1 MSITGTRRRVTAL
14 LAVGGMTVVLV
25 SPAALS
31 SAAQAAAA
39 PADGESAKRI
49 GVLAL
54 AGAISAVGQ
63 TPQLTTP
70 LPFTDTSLA
79 DVLGLDASLTESFDE
94 ALQGTNLQDALEAVE
109 GITVVDDGVPDT
121 IAFTYERTVTAPLAL
136 VHDDGDLRFGRND
149 GAGNVTV
156 ALETRASDPF
166 VVAVDLDE
174 PDPLLRVALV
184 SQPVM
189 DLSVDIDKTGLT
201 AFDARQGFTDVG
213 VTGGRYQIHRD
224 QVITMRDPD
233 GRGVLTLED
242 LRYSTLPDLF
252 RVETGTNTIDVR
264 FNLALPT
271 SLSGGTVAE
280 RTGLLAVDAASTP
293 TDGVWPSASDAD
305 RDYGDK
311 LTQATD
317 LSMVDGLT
325 SLAQYT
331 GTVLALQ
338 DAADVPFP
346 NLGGGTSDLFA
357 PGDRLLDL
365 LSTAA
370 AAQVV
375 CGLSP
380 ENPPIGIAAP
390 GDTVYCQATTAQGLG
405 NLTGVSWSLKD
416 SGSIV
421 GTPPAAAVGQ
431 APSGVVEITGS
442 DGEPDLQ
449 VSFTAQGQQLTARS
463 MPHTVQEIVARIK
476 ELGGL
481 TTASASLGADRL
493 DVSVGIAQA
502 TGSKDLDLGNP
513 GTVGALVGL
522 TGLRAPRDPE
532 DPDKELPPAQAEAV
546 ALDSTFD
553 VGFGIQTGDLEQGEG
568 RATYLL
574 PNDASLLTIANLEAT
589 PPSGVTDLPAR
600 IGFLQVKA
608 DLTELGLGKVGDGP
622 AVELTRVLSGGAS
635 ATAALPISD
644 LLTEDG
650 ALDTDQIDLTSA
662 VTASIAFTA
671 TEEPLSGSTF
681 ATGPD
686 AAEGEAT
693 VSWSPTGL
701 PTVTVS
707 EGYIPLRVFDPVP
720 AAFFAGTAAV
730 SGNGVRID
738 VSPRPDGRTLYDVLN
753 VPANPGVEVAR
764 RLIADGA
771 ACQNVTIVDD
781 DSLTCQELAPDDEPA
796 FTDGQ
801 PVNAIVLGDP
811 FAMRDSVIEGLAT
824 TLAGFDRLA
833 GDNVTETPS
842 LDFDQYTS
850 TLPLVDLTPAQLAV
864 EREALSQGIAAFA
877 RSATEDEVGTAAVPV
892 SSAQELARAVTK
904 LVKTSG
910 SAASYTPE
918 LTYSLGSNALGISLE
933 ASAPADTFLAAPL
946 RFDDAVPGGRG
957 QVASGPTRA
966 TTDAETVQ
974 QTVPVK
980 VVSTTTLAINVSRT
994 TARPVVAAA
1003 TGTDSRATVDRSGAD
1018 LDEHPLTAGVSE
1030 LAVIGEGSS
1039 ATLGVQVLTDY
1050 DATNEQL
1057 QTQRRNLRDP
1067 DRAATA
1073 DLPVGVDDVISYAAD
1088 ATDSSGGAGAAQP
1101 APDAMQ
1107 VRFLA
1112 EGLDGLAAALGS
1124 AMDGAAPRNLDPETL
1139 TPISAPLI
1147 GTNLDA
1153 GAGVPDTLT
1162 TLTSSL
1168 RDEFGDLAIDEQTT
1182 GAALKEALEVAV
1194 ATAIT
1199 DTDGLA
1205 DVDAPDVAVTV
1216 TCGTGEDCDPA
1227 PCAPVEPLPGEEPV
1241 EPEVCTTDTP
1251 TGWETV
1257 TVGFEL
1263 ENDAP
1268 IVGET
1273 PFQTGLAGLEVRSVE
1288 MVDTTTNWTL
1298 PVTLQLKRGV
1308 GPQVVVGEGDQ
1319 LLLDVEA
1326 SLPEDGIDAIV
1337 GYLPAR
1343 LSLSDDDCEPCR
1355 DEDPEDPKDT
1365 PPDPDGGIAT
1375 SIVIEPAAETYDLFD
1390 LYDGELKA
1398 LPAFAESEKGPGAPS
1413 DDEAGLSLDFQT
1425 ITERDDKSLGTF
1437 GLSGYIDIPWST
1449 DEGFDVTEVVDGK
1462 DEVIGVTYNSV
1473 KLDVGDVAA
1482 AVATPFAVVDPYLAP
1497 VRDVIDVLR
1506 TPIPVISDLSELAGG
1521 DEVSLLFLL
1530 ETLAAATEKPQLELA
1545 TRVIGLVEG
1554 AVGIIGTLA
1563 PIAEGNVELEALADV
1578 GALLTVQPSDVALYG
1593 KCTETVSTSTTTG
1606 TTTATKKAAPQPCP
1620 DEATAVEDAAKAGA
1634 AGQTTGANRAGA
1646 RNTRAKVA
1654 QSTRDITGQLP
1665 GFTLPFL
1672 SDPDQL
1678 VDVLTGEGEVSYFR
1692 LDLGTLAAQVAYS
1705 AKFGPIMAGP
1715 VPIVPFVGGSIS
1727 VEGRLAMGFDS
1738 YPQTLAARSVSPGDV
1753 SALIDIYKNDFDGGD
1768 VIREGFYVDD
1778 LDADGVDVPEV
1789 ALVTTLEA
1797 GAGVSIGIV
1806 TAGLKGGI
1814 TLSINLDINDPDDD
1828 GRLRTAEIR
1837 DVFSG
1842 DAACIFDASAELEA
1856 FISIFVEIELLLTSL
1871 EYEFDILRLGPYTLF
1886 EYGCPDRTPRLV
1898 YRTGNSLTLTSGDQ
1912 SGMRYETGTAETDKA
1927 DDFEVRQFDRV
1938 RIVDEEEV
1946 PYTAY
1951 EISGFGRVQNVE
1963 VTEDAGIWTVQIYQ
1977 AGITLSTEKQGEPFD
1992 LTSEPTFEADGGVL
2006 KDKISFLTGEEYE
2019 QDTVTKEFTLATTPF
2034 TTSVT
2039 RLTGGVDDDVLVSG
2053 EGNDSGID
2061 GGDGNDSI
2069 ETGLGNDVANGGIG
2083 NDVVGG
2089 GAGRDDLTGG
2099 DGDDR
2104 LEGGPGGD
2112 RVNGEA
2118 GGDSLVGGP
2127 GRDVRALLVLP
2138 NGSDDDVVA
2147 RQVRLG
2153 FDSGDV
2159 LVGGGGGD
2167 VVDGGDGGDVV
2178 VGGEAASLTGVTL
2191 GSLFTTGTR
2200 RVDVLVEGVEDDDGT
2215 ITPDEENTFSE
2226 EDVDI
2231 DTAKTPTP
2239 AELDDLCIS
2248 GDEITGAGTTDFVT
2262 GGPESDVV
2270 VGGNAAD
2277 TLDGGDGPDEIC
2289 GRGGD
2294 DQISGDSSDDDEDS
2308 DDVIRGGA
2316 DNDRADGGPGN
2327 DVMFG
2332 DDVTLVRGGER
2343 FLDGSL
2349 GDSDQHD
2356 GDGRDFLDGGDGGDI
2371 VAGGDGSDLLV
2382 GGLGDDATYGEGQ
2395 DTTADGGAAPALDQR
2410 LLACNQTTRVVRGL
2424 IDLDGDLYAG
2434 EAEDGLTADTGQ
2446 LAGLDVTDGVLQ
2458 APGSSE
2464 VYEGLL
2470 GSDVVVL
2477 GGQVDLDRDGNA
2489 TGDPD
2494 DTGFIDLPSML
2505 GTGTGAGSNSQGDCI
2520 LAGEGN
2526 DELRGGT
2533 GSDYL
2538 GAGDGTDLGDGG
2550 DGNDLLLGDDGTDVL
2565 LGGPHHDVI
2574 VGGLG
2579 DDHLQGENG
2588 DDRLRGNEGYDD
2600 LVGGSDTSESGDG
2613 QDVLLGGR
2621 EDDVLVAEN
2630 GVAVSRAI
2638 VDDVTDAAVPWN
2650 DLPWVPDAVTVS
2662 EGSDLVFDSS
2672 AVQCSSATPT
2682 RWLTTLVGD
2691 GVDGTPAASP
2701 GTADLA
2707 YDELYGGFG
2716 CDVVIGSTGRDLVRG
2731 GQDSDLV
2738 EGGPGSDFG
2747 YGDDGDDVV
2756 IGGSTFDATEDG
2768 AFTTDRDSAGVADGG
2783 DVLRGDGGPDAIDGS
2798 DLVAGDNALPIRVE
2812 GLVGPDY
2819 VLRLH
2824 DVATLTTAPSATTRG
2839 GDILD
2844 GGGLTDRL
2852 FGQGGADTIRGDLG
2866 DDYVEGNDG
2875 GDTITGGDG
2884 ADDIIGGSSTNDAM
2898 PLGGTGGRLSASL
2911 TGPLDASAAGL
2922 LDGGTDVIDSGAGA
2936 DVVLGDNGRITRPT
2950 SMTRHIARADEA
2962 GTTGV
2967 SDADLITGGTDA
2979 DRLFGQG
2986 GNDVIDAGSGEDHV
3000 EGNEGADGLT
3010 GGADADVIIGG
3021 SSLSPDG
3028 RGTLD
3033 DAVSRARTQL
3043 DGNDVISGDVSSA
3056 GAVASDL
3063 ILGDNATVLRLTS
3076 GRLITQLADVAT
3088 ISTAPAA
3095 TPAPGTSGADTIW
3108 GGSPPAGGAGASDRV
3123 FGQGGNDRVTTG
3135 SASDYVEGNS
3145 GTDTLYGGS
3154 GDDDLIGGSSATNG
3168 RPLGLDGARLSEGMT
3183 PRLDPTAATLADE
3196 LDTVYGGGG
3205 NDTVLGDNGRIT
3217 RPTSGGH
3224 PVPDVA
3230 MADTANA
3237 LSYGSDLLL
3246 GEDGNDTLYGQ
3257 LDDGVALGSGDRLE
3271 GGTGNDTMLGD
3282 LATVKH
3288 TLASTFGPPKTLT
3301 VKGTTIAEAIY
3312 VSGSF
3317 VPETYVPQNQAQNG
3331 GPDVALGGD
3340 GNDAFFLGNGNDIA
3354 NGEVGMDTMFGGDDD
3369 DILWGG
3375 ADHDRLFGGYGA
3387 DDLDLKDK
3395 SETDTE
3401 PVIVPEIR
3409 DTADEDGISSTT
3421 NGKDFIYGG
3430 YGPDEM
3436 QADVGSVGRDTTADQ
3451 MIDWVGAHNV
3461 YYVCNGAYGQGKIIR
3476 ESSPDMMAMLTA
3488 LADASGSRELSD
3500 RLFGGFWDLGLVN
3513 NSDRSAN
3520 TAKSPEYPGNFAT
3533 SEC

>member
-1 MSITGTRRRVTAL
+1 MGLTPRRGRSHNAWATVEEIVSITGTRRRVTAL
-14 LAVGGMTVVLV
+14 LAVGGMIVVGSPVLM
-25 SPAALS
+25 SPAA
-31 SAAQAAAA
+31 QAGAA
-39 PADGESAKRI
+39 PADSQSAKRI

-63 TPQLTTP
+63 TPELSAP
-70 LPFTDTSLA
+70 LPFTNTSLA
-79 DVLGLDASLTESFDE
+79 DVLSLDASLTSSFDA
-94 ALQGTNLQDALEAVE
+94 ALQGTDLEAALEAVE
-109 GITVVDDGVPDT
+109 GIAVVDDGDDDT
-121 IAFTYERTVTAPLAL
+121 IAFTYKRTVTAPLAL
-136 VHDDGDLRFGRND
+136 VHDDGDLRFGKND

-156 ALETRASDPF
+156 ALETRNDAPF
-166 VVAVDLDE
+166 VVAVNPNE

-189 DLSVDIDKTGLT
+189 DLSVDIDKTSLT
-201 AFDARQGFTDVG
+201 AFDARQGFTDVR
-213 VTGGRYQIHRD
+213 VTGGRYRIHRE

-233 GRGVLTLED
+233 GRGLLTLED

-252 RVETGTNTIDVR
+252 RVETDVNTIDVG
-264 FNLALPT
+264 FDLALPA
-271 SLSGGTVAE
+271 SLSGGAAAE
-280 RTGLLAVDAASTP
+280 RTGTLALSAGDTP
-293 TDGVWPSASDAD
+293 SGGVWPSAADAV
-305 RDYGDK
+305 RTYGGK

-380 ENPPIGIAAP
+380 ENPPTGIAAP

-405 NLTGVSWSLKD
+405 TLTGVTWSLKD
-416 SGSIV
+416 TGSIV
-421 GTPPAAAVGQ
+421 QPAPAAAIGQ
-431 APSGVVEITGS
+431 APAGLVEISGS

-449 VSFTAQGQQLTARS
+449 VSFTAKGQQLTARS
-463 MPHTVQEIVARIK
+463 MPHTVQDVVARIE
-476 ELGGL
+476 ELADS
-481 TTASASLGADRL
+481 TATASLAADRL
-493 DVSVGIAQA
+493 NVAVDISQPS
-502 TGSKDLDLGNP
+502 GSKQLDLGNP

-522 TGLRAPRDPE
+522 TGLKAPDG
-532 DPDKELPPAQAEAV
+532 KKAQATATG
-546 ALDSTFD
+546 STFD
-553 VGFGIQTGDLEQGEG
+553 VGFGIQTGALENGEG

-574 PNDASLLTIANLEAT
+574 PTDASLLTISGLSAT
-589 PPSGVTDLPAR
+589 APTNVNDLPAR

-608 DLTELGLGKVGDGP
+608 DLTGLGLGKSGDGP
-622 AVELTRVLSGGAS
+622 AVELERVPTSGGSAS
-635 ATAALPISD
+635 APLPISD

-650 ALDTDQIDLTSA
+650 ALDPDQLDLSSTA
-662 VTASIAFTA
+662 TASLAFTA
-671 TEEPLSGSTF
+671 TEDPLTDGGSTY
-681 ATGPD
+681 ASQVPGG
-686 AAEGEAT
+686 AKGEAS
-693 VSWSPTGL
+693 VSWNATGL
-701 PTVTVS
+701 PTVTFGT
-707 EGYIPLRVFDPVP
+707 GYAPLRVFDPVP
-720 AAFFAGTAAV
+720 AAFFAGTAKVTGGAV
-730 SGNGVRID
+730 QLD
-738 VSPRPDGRTLYDVLN
+738 VTSLPAGKTLYGVLN
-753 VPANPGVEVAR
+753 VPPAPGVEVAR

-771 ACQNVTIVDD
+771 ACQNVTVVDA
-781 DSLTCQELAPDDEPA
+781 DSLTCQELAPDGEPT

-801 PVNAIVLGDP
+801 PFNAIVLGDP

-824 TLAGFDRLA
+824 TLAGFDRLT
-833 GDNVTETPS
+833 GDNVTETPA
-842 LDFDQYTS
+842 LVFDQYTS

-864 EREALSQGIAAFA
+864 EREALRQGIAAFD
-877 RSATEDEVGTAAVPV
+877 RSATEDEVGSAAIPV
-892 SSAQELARAVTK
+892 SSAQELARAVGQ
-904 LVKTSG
+904 LVRTSG
-910 SAASYTPE
+910 SSSNYTPT
-918 LTYSLGSNALGISLE
+918 LTYTLGGDALGVSLV
-933 ASAPADTFLAAPL
+933 AHAPANTFLAAPL
-946 RFDDAVPGGRG
+946 RFDDATDGGRG
-957 QVASGPTRA
+957 QIASGPTEQ

-974 QTVPVK
+974 ETVPVG
-980 VVSTTTLAINVSRT
+980 VVSTTTLAIDVDRT
-994 TARPVVAAA
+994 TARPVVSDA
-1003 TGTDSRATVDRSGAD
+1003 TSTDSRATVDRSGGQ
-1018 LDEHPLTAGVSE
+1018 LDEHPLAAGVSE
-1030 LAVIGEGSS
+1030 LAVIGAGSS

-1050 DATNEQL
+1050 DATAEHL
-1057 QTQRRNLRDP
+1057 QTQRLNLRDTG
-1067 DRAATA
+1067 RAATA
-1073 DLPVGVDDVISYAAD
+1073 ELPVGEADVIRYVAD

-1112 EGLDGLAAALGS
+1112 EGLDGLSTALGS
-1124 AMDGAAPRNLDPETL
+1124 AMDGAAPRNLDPQTL

-1153 GAGVPDTLT
+1153 GAGIPDTLT
-1162 TLTSSL
+1162 DLTSSL
-1168 RDEFGDLAIDEQTT
+1168 RDQLEKAPITGAADSTALAAALDDAVSLAID
-1182 GAALKEALEVAV
+1182 G
-1194 ATAIT
+1194 
-1199 DTDGLA
+1199 TDGLA
-1205 DVDAPDVAVTV
+1205 AVLPNKVDVTI
-1216 TCGTGEDCDPA
+1216 TCGGPEDTCQ
-1227 PCAPVEPLPGEEPV
+1227 PCPGAEAPVAGAEPV
-1241 EPEVCTTDTP
+1241 EPPICTTDGP
-1251 TGWETV
+1251 TGWKTI

-1263 ENDAP
+1263 KNDAP

-1273 PFQTGLAGLEVRSVE
+1273 PFETGLAGLEVRSDE
-1288 MVDTTTNWTL
+1288 MVKTLTNWTL
-1298 PVTLQLKRGV
+1298 PVTLQLTRGV
-1308 GPQVVVGEGDQ
+1308 GPQVVVGEDDR
-1319 LLLDVEA
+1319 LVLDVA
-1326 SLPEDGIDAIV
+1326 ARLPDGGIDAIV
-1337 GYLPAR
+1337 GYLPAH
-1343 LSLSDDDCEPCR
+1343 LSVDDSCEPCR
-1355 DEDPEDPKDT
+1355 DEDAEEAPPE
-1365 PPDPDGGIAT
+1365 PDGGVAT
-1375 SIVIEPAAETYDLFD
+1375 SIVIEPVAETYDLFD

-1398 LPAFAESEKGPGAPS
+1398 TPS
-1413 DDEAGLSLDFQT
+1413 FEGEDETGVSLDFNTLAQ
-1425 ITERDDKSLGTF
+1425 DKGVF

-1449 DEGFDVTEVVDGK
+1449 AEGFEVTDVKGD
-1462 DEVIGVTYNSV
+1462 VIGVTYNGV

-1482 AVATPFAVVDPYLAP
+1482 AVTTPFAVVDPYLAP

-1530 ETLAAATEKPQLELA
+1530 ETLSAATEKPQLELA

-1563 PIAEGNVELEALADV
+1563 PIANGNVALEDLSAV
-1578 GALLTVQPSDVALYG
+1578 GELLTVQPKDVALYG

-1606 TTTATKKAAPQPCP
+1606 ATTATKKTAPQPCP
-1620 DEATAVEDAAKAGA
+1620 DEETAVVEAAKPGA
-1634 AGQTTGANRAGA
+1634 AGQTTGANRTGA
-1646 RNTRAKVA
+1646 RNTKKKVA

-1738 YPQTLAARSVSPGDV
+1738 YAQTLAARSVSPGDV
-1753 SALIDIYKNDFDGGD
+1753 SALLDVYKNEFDGGD

-1789 ALVTTLEA
+1789 KLVTTLEA

-1814 TLSINLDINDPDDD
+1814 TLTINLNINDPDDD

-1842 DAACIFDASAELEA
+1842 NAACIFDASAELEA

-1886 EYGCPDRTPRLV
+1886 EYGCPDRNPTLV
-1898 YRTGNSLTLTSGDQ
+1898 VKSANGLTLTSG
-1912 SGMRYETGTAETDKA
+1912 GMSAQRYDTGTAETDKA
-1927 DDFEVRQFDRV
+1927 DDFEVRQFDKGEGRTV
-1938 RIVDEEEV
+1938 
-1946 PYTAY
+1946 Y

-1963 VTEDAGIWTVQIYQ
+1963 VTKNASTWTVQIYQ
-1977 AGITLSTEKQGEPFD
+1977 AGITLSTETQGAAFD
-1992 LTSEPTFEADGGVL
+1992 MATEPTFEADGGLL
-2006 KDKISFLTGEEYE
+2006 KDKISFLTGEEFDEDE
-2019 QDTVTKEFTLATTPF
+2019 QTGEFTLATTPF
-2034 TTSVT
+2034 TTRIT
-2039 RLTGGVDDDVLVSG
+2039 RLSGGADDDLLVTG

-2069 ETGLGNDVANGGIG
+2069 ETGLGNDIATGGIG

-2089 GAGRDDLTGG
+2089 GAGRDDIKGG

-2138 NGSDDDVVA
+2138 NGSDNDVVA

-2167 VVDGGDGGDVV
+2167 ILDGGDGSDVV
-2178 VGGEAASLTGVTL
+2178 VGGEAASLTGNDITL
-2191 GSLFTTGTR
+2191 ASLFITGSL
-2200 RVDVLVEGVEDDDGT
+2200 RVSVLVEGVNDTDGI
-2215 ITPDEENTFSE
+2215 ITADEENTFSE
-2226 EDVDI
+2226 EDVAI

-2239 AELDDLCIS
+2239 DELDDLCLS
-2248 GDEITGAGTTDFVT
+2248 GDEITGAGTADFVT

-2289 GRGGD
+2289 GRAGD
-2294 DQISGDSSDDDEDS
+2294 DQISGDSTDDDADS
-2308 DDVIRGGA
+2308 GDVIRGGTG
-2316 DNDRADGGPGN
+2316 NDRADGGPGN

-2332 DDVTLVRGGER
+2332 DDVNLYRGSDR
-2343 FLDGSL
+2343 ILDGSL
-2349 GDSDQHD
+2349 GE
-2356 GDGRDFLDGGDGGDI
+2356 GDYSEDAGTDFLDGGEGDDI
-2371 VAGGDGSDLLV
+2371 VAGGDASDLLV
-2382 GGLGDDATYGEGQ
+2382 GGLGDDATYGEGR
-2395 DTTADGGAAPALDQR
+2395 DTIPDGGAAPALDQR

-2434 EAEDGLTADTGQ
+2434 VVRDGLTADTGQ
-2446 LAGLDVTDGVLQ
+2446 LAGLDVTAGVLQ

-2477 GGQVDLDRDGNA
+2477 EGQVDLDRDGDV
-2489 TGDPD
+2489 TDDDG
-2494 DTGFIDLPSML
+2494 DTGFIAQPSML
-2505 GTGTGAGSNSQGDCI
+2505 GTGTGPGSNSQGDCI

-2538 GAGDGTDLGDGG
+2538 GAGDGTDLSDGG

-2600 LVGGSDTSESGDG
+2600 LVGGSDTSGAGDG

-2630 GVAVSRAI
+2630 GAAVSQTI
-2638 VDDVTDAAVPWN
+2638 VDDVADAAVPWSG
-2650 DLPWVPDAVTVS
+2650 LSLVPDAVTAGES
-2662 EGSDLVFDSS
+2662 SDLVFDGS
-2672 AVQCSSATPT
+2672 AVQCDSTTPT

-2691 GVDGTPAASP
+2691 GGDGIPAASP
-2701 GTADLA
+2701 GTSDLA
-2707 YDELYGGFG
+2707 YDELYGGYD
-2716 CDVVIGSTGRDLVRG
+2716 CDVVIGSTGTDLVRG
-2731 GQDSDLV
+2731 GQDDDLV

-2756 IGGSTFDATEDG
+2756 IGGSTFDQSEDSR
-2768 AFTTDRDSAGVADGG
+2768 FTNDRDSAGVADG
-2783 DVLRGDGGPDAIDGS
+2783 DDTLRGDGGPDAIDGS
-2798 DLVAGDNALPIRVE
+2798 DLVAGDNGLPTRVDALANQ
-2812 GLVGPDY
+2812 VGYRGPAY

-2824 DVATLTTAPSATTRG
+2824 DVATLDAEPDFKTS
-2839 GDILD
+2839 GDDALFGD
-2844 GGGLTDRL
+2844 GLTDRL
-2852 FGQGGADTIRGDLG
+2852 FGQGGDDAIDGNLG
-2866 DDYVEGNDG
+2866 DDYLEGNDG

-2884 ADDIIGGSSTNDAM
+2884 ADDIIGGSSADDGM
-2898 PLGGTGGRLSASL
+2898 PLGAIGSRLYTELTEPFDDSA
-2911 TGPLDASAAGL
+2911 DGL
-2922 LDGGTDVIDSGAGA
+2922 LDRGTDEIGSGAGE
-2936 DVVLGDNGRITRPT
+2936 DVVLGDNGRITRPAVII
-2950 SMTRHIARADEA
+2950 RHIARADEE
-2962 GTTGV
+2962 GTDGV
-2967 SDADLITGGTDA
+2967 SDIDWITTGTDA
-2979 DRLFGQG
+2979 DRVFGQG
-2986 GNDVIDAGSGEDHV
+2986 GNDVIDAGSGFDHV
-3000 EGNEGADGLT
+3000 EGNEGNDGLT

-3021 SSLSPDG
+3021 SSLSLDG

-3033 DAVSRARTQL
+3033 DATSRARTQL
-3043 DGNDVISGDVSSA
+3043 DGNDLIYGDRASA
-3056 GAVASDL
+3056 GAVAGDL
-3063 ILGDNATVLRLTS
+3063 IFGDNATVLRHSS
-3076 GRLITQLADVAT
+3076 GRWITQMADVAT
-3088 ISTAPAA
+3088 TTV
-3095 TPAPGTSGADTIW
+3095 TPAGGTSGGDTIW
-3108 GGSPPAGGAGASDRV
+3108 GGSPATGEGAPDKV
-3123 FGQGGNDRVTTG
+3123 FAQGGNDQVATG
-3135 SASDYVEGNS
+3135 PAPDYIEGNS
-3145 GTDTLYGGS
+3145 GTDTISAGS
-3154 GDDDLIGGSSATNG
+3154 GNDDVVGGSSATNG
-3168 RPLGLDGARLSEGMT
+3168 RPLGDDGARLTQRMNL
-3183 PRLDPTAATLADE
+3183 RLDTSAARVLDDV
-3196 LDTVYGGGG
+3196 DTVYAGEG

-3217 RPTSGGH
+3217 RPVDGNL
-3224 PVPDVA
+3224 PILDVA
-3230 MADTANA
+3230 MADTGGAS
-3237 LSYGSDLLL
+3237 SYGSDLLL
-3246 GEDGNDTLYGQ
+3246 GEGGNDMLYGQ
-3257 LDDGVALGSGDRLE
+3257 LDDGVALGTGDRLE

-3288 TLASTFGPPKTLT
+3288 TPASTFGPSKTLT
-3301 VKGTTIAEAIY
+3301 VKGTTIMEGIY
-3312 VSGSF
+3312 TAGSL
-3317 VPETYVPQNQAQNG
+3317 VPETYVPQGQAQNG

-3354 NGEVGMDTMFGGDDD
+3354 NGEVGPDTLFGGDDD

-3387 DDLDLKDK
+3387 DDLDLKK
-3395 SETDTE
+3395 RPGSE
-3401 PVIVPEIR
+3401 PPIVADIR
-3409 DTADEDGISSTT
+3409 STVDEDGISSTF
-3421 NGKDFIYGG
+3421 NGKDFVYGG

-3451 MIDWVGAHNV
+3451 LIDWVGAHNV
-3461 YYVCNGAYGQGKIIR
+3461 YYVCNGAYGQGKVIR
-3476 ESSPDMMAMLTA
+3476 ESSPDMIAMLTA
-3488 LADASGSRELSD
+3488 LANASGTREIISTQTNPD
-3500 RLFGGFWDLGLVN
+3500 PRLYGGLWDLGMVN

-3520 TAKSPEYPGNFAT
+3520 TANSPEYPGNFAT